1 MWLLRFCT
9 ISYCAEGTHEILENL
24 LRSQKLAKLLCF
36 SYLETIGNQL
46 ALAMNLYNYDEKK
59 LSSFKRVNRRER
71 G

>member
-46 ALAMNLYNYDEKK
+46 ALAICIITMKK
-59 LSSFKRVNRRER
+59 SYLLSRE
-71 G
+71 